1 MKVGVDGVL
10 VGCWAVP
17 METVR
22 ILDVGTGCGLI
33 ALIMAQ
39 RFPEVRITGIEI
51 DEASV
56 EEARE
61 NVMESPWND
70 RISIEHLS
78 FSDMADG
85 GRRFGMIVSNPPYF
99 DSGVSDITTRRE
111 QARHQGEL
119 SPSVILDKGRRILEE
134 GGGVAMIVPAEL
146 SEGIRADAESLGYTL
161 IRKCLVRGH
170 SDAPFKRVLVQFIKV
185 KEGFAQKLNMKC
197 EDETL
202 TLEVA
207 PGVPTEEYRELC
219 KDFYLK
225 F

>member
-10 VGCWAVP
+10 VGCWA
-17 METVR
+17 ETRRAVR

-39 RFPEVRITGIEI
+39 RFPESQITGIDI

-56 EEARE
+56 EEALE
-61 NVMESPWND
+61 NVMESPWSD

-85 GRRFGMIVSNPPYF
+85 DRRFDMIVSNPPYF

-119 SPSVILDKGRRILEE
+119 SPSVILDKGRRIIEE

-146 SEGIRADAESLGYTL
+146 SEEIQAEAENLGYIL
-161 IRKCLVRGH
+161 KRKCLVRGH
-170 SDAPFKRVLVQFIKV
+170 PGAPFKRVLVQFIKV
-185 KEGFAQKLNMKC
+185 KEGFAQKFNMKC
-197 EDETL
+197 EYETL

-219 KDFYLK
+219 KDFYLR